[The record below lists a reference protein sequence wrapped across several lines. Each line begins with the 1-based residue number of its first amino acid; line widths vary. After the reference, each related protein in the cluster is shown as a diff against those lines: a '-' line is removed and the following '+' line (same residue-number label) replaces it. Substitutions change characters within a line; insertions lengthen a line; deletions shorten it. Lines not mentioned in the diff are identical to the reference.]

1 MKKPKLSDFTAGVH
15 QIEHAQAVQKYQK
28 ALEDYVEYLKVEIN
42 TSEMRYLSAVEG
54 RSNFRKMHM
63 KSKKELLDL
72 IIKIKSLEDPKNQE
86 TKFTIKAL
94 SHALKD
100 PEYRLGWVANIAMA
114 YLDNQRWY
122 REKNGIKGNQMSYKN
137 RHAIANQAAE
147 YFLDQLTKDRS

>member
-1 MKKPKLSDFTAGVH
+1 MKKPKLSDFTSGVH
-15 QIEHAQAVQKYQK
+15 QIEYAQAVVQKYQK
-28 ALEDYVEYLKVEIN
+28 ALENY
-42 TSEMRYLSAVEG
+42 
-54 RSNFRKMHM
+54 
-63 KSKKELLDL
+63 
-72 IIKIKSLEDPKNQE
+72 IKYLEDPKNQV
-86 TKFTIKAL
+86 TAFTIKAL

-122 REKNGIKGNQMSYKN
+122 RDKNGIKGNQMSYKN